1 MELHQTTIC
10 EQRSFYLL
18 PNKLKIHL
26 KNLEEERENYVSYER
41 LTGEAQIYCRKNSK
55 LIYIAIAT
63 LACAS
68 CVFLQSLLLQQGFYY
83 ALFPLGAA
91 ILAAGLYQYQQQSYI
106 IIETYDRHKIVFIR
120 DKPNRQALEHFLIQL
135 WSYRK
140 QYLKEKYFYIDRQ
153 HNLTQQ
159 TKRLRWLLEQNVIT
173 KAEFKLAQE
182 DWIIERSDRVY
193 Q

>member
-26 KNLEEERENYVSYER
+26 KNLEEERENYIPYES

-63 LACAS
+63 FAFAGCI
-68 CVFLQSLLLQQGFYY
+68 FLQSLLLNQGLYY
-83 ALFPLGAA
+83 AIFPLAASILTA
-91 ILAAGLYQYQQQSYI
+91 ILYQHKQQNYI
-106 IIETYDRHKIVFIR
+106 IVETYDRHKIVFIR

-140 QYLKEKYFYIDRQ
+140 QYLKEKYFYIDRH

>member
-26 KNLEEERENYVSYER
+26 KNLEEERENYISYES
-41 LTGEAQIYCRKNSK
+41 LTGEAQIYRRKNSK

-63 LACAS
+63 FAFSGCI
-68 CVFLQSLLLQQGFYY
+68 FLQSLLLNQGFYY
-83 ALFPLGAA
+83 AIFPLTVA
-91 ILAAGLYQYQQQSYI
+91 ILTAGLYQYKQQNYI
-106 IIETYDRHKIVFIR
+106 IVETYDRHKIVFIK

-140 QYLKEKYFYIDRQ
+140 QYLKEKYFYIDCH

>member
-1 MELHQTTIC
+1 MELHQTTLW

-26 KNLEEERENYVSYER
+26 NNLEEKRENYVSYES
-41 LTGEAQIYCRKNSK
+41 LTGEAQVYCRKNSK

-63 LACAS
+63 FAFAGCI
-68 CVFLQSLLLQQGFYY
+68 FLQSLLLNQGLFY
-83 ALFPLGAA
+83 A
-91 ILAAGLYQYQQQSYI
+91 IFLIAVAVLAAVLYQCRQQNYI
-106 IIETYDRHKIVFIR
+106 IIETHDRHKIVFIR
-120 DKPNRQALEHFLIQL
+120 DKPNRQALEHFLTQL

-140 QYLKEKYFYIDRQ
+140 QYLKKKYFYIDRY

-182 DWIIERSDRVY
+182 DWIIERGDRVCK
-193 Q
+193 